1 MQNLSDELMEMVFGD
16 FHRIY
21 FLVEKNNIL
30 SFLEE
35 IIHRIKYLLSKILTS
50 NPENRTFVRILF
62 FLILKNLVHLPR
74 KYK

>member
-1 MQNLSDELMEMVFGD
+1 LQNLSDGLMEMVFGD
-16 FHRIY
+16 FHGIY

-50 NPENRTFVRILF
+50 NPENRTFVWILF